1 MKLQEQEL
9 VIIDIKIIMMKKQET
24 VQYQKVEQLE
34 YIMEMMKLKIYMN
47 QDG

>member
-9 VIIDIKIIMMKKQET
+9 VIIDIIIIMMKKQET
-24 VQYQKVEQLE
+24 VQYQRVEQLE

>member
-9 VIIDIKIIMMKKQET
+9 AIIDIIVITMKKQET

>member
-9 VIIDIKIIMMKKQET
+9 VIIDIIIIMMKKQET

>member
-9 VIIDIKIIMMKKQET
+9 VIIDIIIIMMKKQET

-34 YIMEMMKLKIYMN
+34 CIMEMMKLKIYMN

>member
-9 VIIDIKIIMMKKQET
+9 VIIDIIIIMMKKQEI
-24 VQYQKVEQLE
+24 VQYQKVGQLE